1 VVVVPVFNDPHDAEA
16 LRIIQ
21 EIFPDRTI
29 AGIDARALV
38 EGYGT
43 FHCATQQQPKIQ

>member
-1 VVVVPVFNDPHDAEA
+1 VEA

-21 EIFPDRTI
+21 GLFPERTV

-43 FHCATQQQPKIQ
+43 FHCATQQQTKV